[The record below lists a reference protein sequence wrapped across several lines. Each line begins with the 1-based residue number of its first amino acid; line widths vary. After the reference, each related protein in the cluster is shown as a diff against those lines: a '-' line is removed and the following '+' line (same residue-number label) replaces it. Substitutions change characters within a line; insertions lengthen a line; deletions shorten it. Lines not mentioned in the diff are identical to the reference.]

1 MSAISGNLQ
10 SWNIE
15 KFAKYLVTVV
25 QYARDHWGIDVSSIE
40 PFNEP
45 DPPSWYLVLPNVSYR
60 VRKAATS
67 GVILQLS

>member
-45 DPPSWYLVLPNVSYR
+45 DPPSWYLVLPN
-60 VRKAATS
+60 
-67 GVILQLS
+67 GVLSSQGRLQLRV